1 MNFYKHSYYL
11 DCFQNL
17 TAANILRAYV
27 LEDDSDAAIE
37 YLWQEKQSHGKN
49 CVQRLTKACKCTSL
63 VSAGGMFAIKLSSV
77 SEQTQSGS
85 MAPSNAQLSQWFL
98 VQICLDPTE
107 NVIYAQKHKR
117 W

>member
-1 MNFYKHSYYL
+1 
-11 DCFQNL
+11 
-17 TAANILRAYV
+17 
-27 LEDDSDAAIE
+27 
-37 YLWQEKQSHGKN
+37 
-49 CVQRLTKACKCTSL
+49 
-63 VSAGGMFAIKLSSV
+63 MFAIKLSSV

-107 NVIYAQKHKR
+107 NVIYAQKNKR